1 MTQNDL
7 RLGNLL
13 RHKKGQICTVVSIS
27 NGWYH
32 GVQVQEIEIES
43 IDDLQPIPLTQ
54 KTFLDSGFKHIKG
67 SAIVI
72 FDKGDFS
79 VEVHLNAKSAEI
91 KLCFLKKV
99 KPCKPN
105 IYFHDLQNAHYMAT
119 AHQLTNVIKLQ

>member
-54 KTFLDSGFKHIKG
+54 GIFLDSGFKHIKG

-72 FDKGDFS
+72 FEKGDFS
-79 VEVHLNAKSAEI
+79 VEVHLNAKYAEM
-91 KLCFLKKV
+91 KFCFKNKV
-99 KPCKPN
+99 IPCKST
-105 IYFHDLQNAHYMAT
+105 IYVHDLQNAVYQAT
-119 AHQLTNVIKLQ
+119 GENLNIVIK